1 MNRVIKSL
9 EKLTPEL
16 KKLFRKEYP
25 DGFED
30 HIMRIT
36 NQKNE
41 PIFVVPLNTDDA
53 NYLIKIAMVKNS
65 DGEYDID
72 LEEEDFDSDDDD
84 SFDIGGDDA
93 DFDL

>member
-9 EKLTPEL
+9 EKLSPEL

-25 DGFED
+25 DGFEE

-36 NQKNE
+36 NHKNE

-53 NYLIKIAMVKNS
+53 NYLIKIAMVQNS
-65 DGEYDID
+65 EGEYDID
-72 LEEEDFDSDDDD
+72 LEEDEFDDEDLDVGDDDM
-84 SFDIGGDDA
+84 

>member
-9 EKLTPEL
+9 EKLSPEL

-36 NQKNE
+36 NQRNE

-53 NYLIKIAMVKNS
+53 NYLIKIAMVQNS
-65 DGEYDID
+65 EGEYDINM
-72 LEEEDFDSDDDD
+72 EEEEFDEDDENSFDVGDDDV
-84 SFDIGGDDA
+84 

>member
-53 NYLIKIAMVKNS
+53 NYLIKIAMVQNS

>member
-9 EKLTPEL
+9 ENLTPEL
-16 KKLFRKEYP
+16 RRIFKKEYP

-30 HIMRIT
+30 SIMRIT

-41 PIFVVPLNTDDA
+41 PIFVVPLNTEDT
-53 NYLIKIAMVKNS
+53 NYLIKIAMVRNS

-72 LEEEDFDSDDDD
+72 VENDEADGDDDTAYGVD
-84 SFDIGGDDA
+84 DEDA
-93 DFDL
+93 DFDD